1 MKVIRKMNSGDFT
14 CIADGTA
21 ILPGA
26 GTVADRG
33 LYKSGYFLVK
43 HKAKEFD
50 LCSNLNHSNYGNRN
64 NQTPRKSST
73 GLKCFATD
81 S

>member
-1 MKVIRKMNSGDFT
+1 MKVIRKMNSGYFT

-64 NQTPRKSST
+64 NQTPGKVQ
-73 GLKCFATD
+73 LV
-81 S
+81 